1 MPEELKEEEQPKEI
15 GGSGKIDE
23 RFCVMTVAY
32 KPEVAIAENDTVS
45 IMGEFTNWMPE
56 IMERYAQEKVL
67 MEPQLANAFFYK
79 TKLLRGYKY
88 RYNFS
93 VGDQFVID
101 SACAVSEDR
110 YGKMTNFITVPDK
123 SVDHDASSEE
133 QKAERDLEE
142 ALKGLTGEGD
152 ADVVGDDK
160 SQEAVPLAPLIGLL
174 SMPSY
179 VNTEMSKM
187 LPKDI
192 L

>member
-1 MPEELKEEEQPKEI
+1 
-15 GGSGKIDE
+15 
-23 RFCVMTVAY
+23 VVTVVF

-56 IMERYAQEKVL
+56 IMERYDSQRVL
-67 MEPQLANAFFYK
+67 LEPQLANTFFYK
-79 TKLLRGYKY
+79 TKLLRGFKY

-93 VGDQFVID
+93 VGDQFVVD

-110 YGKMTNFITVPDK
+110 FGKMTNFVDVADK
-123 SVDHDASSEE
+123 SVELNRASIEE

-142 ALKGLTGEGD
+142 ALKDLTGD
-152 ADVVGDDK
+152 DVIDVK
-160 SQEAVPLAPLIGLL
+160 SQEAADLSMAPPIALL
-174 SMPSY
+174 NMPSY